1 MQEWIKLGNW
11 LLDNSCKDYMTIRA
25 RKMSQPTPFQ
35 MYTKIGFFLPKT
47 AKGYDFFRAK
57 QHRVSSKVNK
67 FRKIKSSKV
76 LSAKVVVICEISQA
90 KKLEGTS
97 DGPSS
102 QVKDEVFPL

>member
-1 MQEWIKLGNW
+1 M
-11 LLDNSCKDYMTIRA
+11 
-25 RKMSQPTPFQ
+25 
-35 MYTKIGFFLPKT
+35 
-47 AKGYDFFRAK
+47 
-57 QHRVSSKVNK
+57 SSKVNK

-102 QVKDEVFPL
+102 PSSQVKDEVFSLQSPFCQDLWPHKEGACF